1 MNPRLEDF
9 LCRLESAQLISYV
22 FENKELRFQL
32 YHPGTGRLVWFFV
45 PTDTIQGRSISSD
58 VRRSTGSITLIEL
71 VRRLEIRHD
80 RYFPPTESRLLLA
93 DAADR
98 VMLAYGRRVMDCHW
112 LLSLR
117 GEYPLLS
124 CLVRDLAEIRWT
136 VE

>member
-1 MNPRLEDF
+1 MPARLEEF
-9 LCRLESAQLISYV
+9 FGRLESSQLISYV

-32 YHPGTGRLVWFFV
+32 YHPGTGRLVSFFV

-58 VRRSTGSITLIEL
+58 VRRSTGSISLIEL

-80 RYFPPTESRLLLA
+80 RYIPPSEYKLLLA

-98 VMLAYGRRVMDCHW
+98 VMLAYGRRVMDCQW

-124 CLVRDLAEIRWT
+124 CLVRDPAEIRWT

>member
-1 MNPRLEDF
+1 MTPRLEEF
-9 LCRLESAQLISYV
+9 IGRLESSQLISYV

-32 YHPGTGRLVWFFV
+32 YHPGSGRLVSFFV

-58 VRRSTGSITLIEL
+58 VRRSTGSIALIEL

-80 RYFPPTESRLLLA
+80 RYFPPTETRLLLA

-98 VMLAYGRRVMDCHW
+98 VMLAYGRRVMECRW

-124 CLVRDLAEIRWT
+124 CLVRDPAEIRWI